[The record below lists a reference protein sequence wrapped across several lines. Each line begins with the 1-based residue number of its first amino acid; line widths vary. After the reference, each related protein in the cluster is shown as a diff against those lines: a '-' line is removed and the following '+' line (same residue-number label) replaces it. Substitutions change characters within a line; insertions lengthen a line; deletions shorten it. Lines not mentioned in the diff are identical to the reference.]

1 MVGFTIMDLA
11 ANDLPDDLETAR
23 ALLLAERARA
33 AAEHAR
39 HLDAQEDLLVQQLEL
54 ERLKQEQ
61 ARLEAE
67 LAEIQARNARYE
79 AILAQLKRL
88 KFGKSSERLDRDQL
102 ALAFEDLVQGLA
114 EIEQAEERADPE
126 LKVHRGRER
135 REKRPS
141 LPDHLPQIEVV
152 LEPEES
158 VCSCCSGTLHRIG
171 EDVSRRLDVVPA
183 QYRVIVTR
191 RPKYA
196 CRACEGTVVQAP
208 APPRLIDGGLPTERL
223 VAQVIVD
230 KYADHV
236 PLYRQAQAFARQGVT
251 LNRSTL
257 AHWTGYAAGEL
268 KPLWEHIRSRLLTA
282 PRLFVDETKAPVL
295 DPGRGRTK
303 SGYFWAVAQDQRGW
317 AGTDPPAVAYTYAP
331 GRGADHAATLLKDFA
346 GVLQTD
352 GYAAY
357 KTLASRRN
365 DVILAHCWAH
375 VRRKFFDLAKGGSAP
390 AADRVLGL
398 IGVLYGIEQAI
409 RGQPS
414 DARRETRRERS
425 RPVLD
430 ELHSFLC
437 EHLRKVPGSSVIA
450 EAIRYVLTRWE
461 GLVMF
466 VDDGH
471 LELDT
476 NPVERSMRPI
486 ALNRKNALFAGSDD
500 GAEHWAILATLIE
513 CCKLNGVNPAD
524 YLEDVISR
532 LVNGHLNSRLDEL
545 TPWTWK
551 ALRQADQG

>member
-1 MVGFTIMDLA
+1 MDIA
-11 ANDLPDDLETAR
+11 ANDLPDDLEGAR
-23 ALLLAERARA
+23 ALLLAERAKA
-33 AAEHAR
+33 AQEHAR
-39 HLDAQEDLLVQQLEL
+39 HLDAQEEILAQQLEL
-54 ERLKQEQ
+54 QRLKEKQ

-79 AILAQLKRL
+79 AILVQLKRL
-88 KFGKSSERLDRDQL
+88 KFGKSSEKLDRDQL

-114 EIEQAEERADPE
+114 EIEQAEERADPD

-152 LEPEES
+152 LEPEERT
-158 VCSCCSGTLHRIG
+158 CPCCSGTLHRIG

-208 APPRLIDGGLPTERL
+208 ARPRLIEGGLPTERL

-236 PLYRQAQAFARQGVT
+236 PLYRQAQAFARQGIT
-251 LNRSTL
+251 LNRATL

-268 KPLWEHIRSRLLTA
+268 KPLWEHIRSELLMA

-303 SGYFWAVAQDQRGW
+303 SGYFWAIAQDQRGW
-317 AGTDPPAVAYTYAP
+317 AGTHPPAVAYTYAP
-331 GRGADHAATLLKDFA
+331 GRGADHAALLLKDFT

-357 KTLASRRN
+357 KTLAARRN
-365 DVILAHCWAH
+365 DVVLAHCWAH
-375 VRRKFFDLAKGGSAP
+375 SRRKFFDLAKGGSAP
-390 AADRVLGL
+390 AADRVLAL
-398 IGVLYGIEQAI
+398 IGVLYGIERDI
-409 RGQPS
+409 RGQPP
-414 DARRETRRERS
+414 DARRQARRERS

-430 ELHSFLC
+430 ELHRFLC

-450 EAIRYVLTRWE
+450 EAIRYVLTRWD

-513 CCKLNGVNPAD
+513 CCKLNAINPAD
-524 YLEDVISR
+524 YLEDVITR

-545 TPWTWK
+545 TPWRWRTS
-551 ALRQADQG
+551 RQAAQG

>member
-1 MVGFTIMDLA
+1 MDLA

>member
-1 MVGFTIMDLA
+1 MDIA
-11 ANDLPDDLETAR
+11 ANDLPDDLEGAR
-23 ALLLAERARA
+23 ALLLAERAKA
-33 AAEHAR
+33 AQEHAR
-39 HLDAQEDLLVQQLEL
+39 HLDAQEEILAQQLEL
-54 ERLKQEQ
+54 QRLKEKQ

-88 KFGKSSERLDRDQL
+88 KFGKSSEKLDRDQL

-114 EIEQAEERADPE
+114 EIEQAEERADPD

-152 LEPEES
+152 LEPEERT
-158 VCSCCSGTLHRIG
+158 CPCCSGTLHRIG

-208 APPRLIDGGLPTERL
+208 ARPRLIEGGLPTERL

-236 PLYRQAQAFARQGVT
+236 PLYRQAQAFARQGIT
-251 LNRSTL
+251 LNRATL

-268 KPLWEHIRSRLLTA
+268 KPLWEHIRSELLMA

-303 SGYFWAVAQDQRGW
+303 SGYFWAIAQDQRGW
-317 AGTDPPAVAYTYAP
+317 AGTHPPAVAYTYAP
-331 GRGADHAATLLKDFA
+331 GRGADHAALLLKDFT

-357 KTLASRRN
+357 KTLAARRN
-365 DVILAHCWAH
+365 DVVLAHCWAH
-375 VRRKFFDLAKGGSAP
+375 SRRKFFDLAKGGSAP
-390 AADRVLGL
+390 AADRVLAL
-398 IGVLYGIEQAI
+398 IGVLYGIERDI
-409 RGQPS
+409 RGQPP
-414 DARRETRRERS
+414 DARRQARRERS

-430 ELHSFLC
+430 ELHRFLC
-437 EHLRKVPGSSVIA
+437 EHLRKVPGNSVIA
-450 EAIRYVLTRWE
+450 EAIRYVLTRWD

-513 CCKLNGVNPAD
+513 CCKLNAVNPAD
-524 YLEDVISR
+524 YLEDVITR

-545 TPWTWK
+545 TPWRWRTS
-551 ALRQADQG
+551 RQAAQG

>member
-1 MVGFTIMDLA
+1 MVGFAIMDIA
-11 ANDLPDDLETAR
+11 ANDLPGDLETAR
-23 ALLLAERARA
+23 ALILAERVKA

-39 HLDAQEDLLVQQLEL
+39 HLDAQEALLAQHLEL

-79 AILAQLKRL
+79 AILTQLKRL

-158 VCSCCSGTLHRIG
+158 VCPCCSGTLHRIG

-208 APPRLIDGGLPTERL
+208 AQPRLIDGGLPTERL

-236 PLYRQAQAFARQGVT
+236 PLYRQAQAFARQRIT

-268 KPLWEHIRSRLLTA
+268 KPLWEHIRSRLLMA

-317 AGTDPPAVAYTYAP
+317 GGTDPPAVAYTYAP
-331 GRGADHAATLLKDFA
+331 GRGAEHASTLLKDFA

-365 DVILAHCWAH
+365 DVVLAHCWAH
-375 VRRKFFDLAKGGSAP
+375 ARRKFFDLAKGGSAP
-390 AADRVLGL
+390 AADRVLAL
-398 IGVLYGIEQAI
+398 IGVLYGIEQEI
-409 RGQPS
+409 RGQPP
-414 DARRETRRERS
+414 DARWQARRERS

-500 GAEHWAILATLIE
+500 GADHWAILATLIE

-524 YLEDVISR
+524 YLEDVIIR
-532 LVNGHLNSRLDEL
+532 LVNGHLNSRLNDL
-545 TPWTWK
+545 TPWNWT